1 MVSYNTNNSRTRLTS
16 YIRRA
21 MLASGWVALSAVI
34 GFAAVT
40 ESRETAAMPYPITI
54 DATSIVSQSWWT
66 VPGITPSIW
75 TSDPETSD
83 AYRTSEPRVLQ
94 LPPGRYK
101 FISFTFDFPFEVTQE
116 GHVAYAPSLDQCVEG
131 RGTASLIVRCKRTYP
146 HGGIPEYSL
155 APSRTNQEAP

>member
-1 MVSYNTNNSRTRLTS
+1 
-16 YIRRA
+16 
-21 MLASGWVALSAVI
+21 MLASGCIALSAVI
-34 GFAAVT
+34 GFVAIAESQEPAA
-40 ESRETAAMPYPITI
+40 PYPITI

-101 FISFTFDFPFEVTQE
+101 FISFTFDFPFEVTQAGTVE
-116 GHVAYAPSLDQCVEG
+116 FSSSLDQCVGG
-131 RGTASLIVRCKRTYP
+131 RGTRTLVVQCKRTSPY
-146 HGGIPEYSL
+146 GGQPEYSI
-155 APSRTNQEAP
+155 AP

>member
-1 MVSYNTNNSRTRLTS
+1 MVSCNTNNSRTCLPP

-21 MLASGWVALSAVI
+21 MLASGCVALSAVI
-34 GFAAVT
+34 GFVAVT
-40 ESRETAAMPYPITI
+40 ESRETPAMPYPITI

-116 GHVAYAPSLDQCVEG
+116 GTVEFSSSLDQCVGG
-131 RGTASLIVRCKRTYP
+131 RGTQTLVVRCKRTYP
-146 HGGIPEYSL
+146 HGGQPDYSTT
-155 APSRTNQEAP
+155 P